1 MGTIN
6 RVVLLE
12 FILLLLFCTFV
23 AGAAQ
28 RDRSL
33 RARVLLPDGSPSQS
47 LKIRLER
54 AEGEIVRDSF
64 TDTNGNFEVRNLGI
78 GMYAVVVPSDDRV
91 YATAIERVEITR
103 NSPDVIVV
111 NIYLTPKEQS
121 DPRRRGERRTI
132 SAREAST
139 RIPKPALQ
147 AYKRSSRLVRDGKPE
162 KAIAELKRA
171 IAIFPEYVEAYNDLG
186 VIYLKLD
193 RIDDAIGALDKS
205 AQLDPGAFNPR
216 LNLGI
221 AHVRRQ
227 DFTGSETHLRSAITI
242 DASSPLAHLYLGIAL
257 WKTDRVDEA
266 EDELLRAIA
275 LGGSDIAVAHYYL
288 GQLYVRRDRIADAIA
303 ELEAY
308 LKDKPEAADAP
319 RVRQQIAELRPR
331 QRQ

>member
-1 MGTIN
+1 MRIVN
-6 RVVLLE
+6 RVAPPEFVLL
-12 FILLLLFCTFV
+12 FLSCALV
-23 AGAAQ
+23 GGAAQ

-47 LKIRLER
+47 VKIRLER
-54 AEGEIVRDSF
+54 AEGEIVRDSY
-64 TDTNGNFEVRNLGI
+64 TDSNGNFEVRNLGI
-78 GMYAVVVPSDDRV
+78 GMYALVVPSDDRL
-91 YATAIERVEITR
+91 YATATERLEITR
-103 NSPDVIVV
+103 YSPDVIVI
-111 NIYLTPKEQS
+111 NIYLTTKEQT
-121 DPRRRGERRTI
+121 DTRRKGDRRTI
-132 SAREAST
+132 SAREATT
-139 RIPKPALQ
+139 RIPKSALQ
-147 AYKRSSRLVRDGKPE
+147 AYKRSTRLLRDGKTE
-162 KAIAELKRA
+162 KAIEELKRA
-171 IAIFPEYVEAYNDLG
+171 IAIFPEYVQAYNDLG
-186 VIYLKLD
+186 IIYMKLD
-193 RIDDAIGALDKS
+193 RVDEAIRALDKS

-221 AHVRRQ
+221 AYVRRQ
-227 DFTGSETHLRSAITI
+227 DFIGSEQHLRSAITI
-242 DASSPLAHLYLGIAL
+242 DASSPLAHLYLGIAF
-257 WKTDRVDEA
+257 WKTNRADEA